1 MSDYLP
7 VFKPGENITLSASA
21 AIVGGQLL
29 VVSGSGTVAP
39 AAAASAPGWV
49 GVAAFDAA
57 SGVRVGVAS
66 GGVQEL
72 ICTTAVVAGDLVVSS
87 GTAGQ
92 VASVAA
98 TTATAAAT
106 AATAGDIN
114 STRAIV
120 GLALTSAAAG
130 AKARIKMER

>member
-1 MSDYLP
+1 MPEYIP
-7 VFKPGENITLSASA
+7 VFKPGEDITLNASA
-21 AIVGGQLL
+21 AIIGGQLL
-29 VVSGSGTVAP
+29 VSSGSGSVAP

-49 GVAAFDAA
+49 GVAA
-57 SGVRVGVAS
+57 SGAKVGVTS

-72 ICTTAVVAGDLVVSS
+72 TCTTAVAAGDLVVSS

-92 VASVAA
+92 VATLAA
-98 TTATAAAT
+98 VTTRTAADVT
-106 AATAGDIN
+106 G
-114 STRAIV
+114 TRAIV

>member
-1 MSDYLP
+1 MPEYIP
-7 VFKPGENITLSASA
+7 VFKPGEDITLNASA
-21 AIVGGQLL
+21 AIIGGQLL
-29 VVSGSGTVAP
+29 VSSGSGSVAP

-49 GVAAFDAA
+49 GVATTDAA
-57 SGVRVGVAS
+57 SGAKVGVTS

-72 ICTTAVVAGDLVVSS
+72 TCTTAVAAGDLVVSS

-92 VASVAA
+92 VATLAA
-98 TTATAAAT
+98 VTTPTAADVT
-106 AATAGDIN
+106 G
-114 STRAIV
+114 TRAIV